1 MGLTTAR
8 AEGPHHCGDLTL
20 RRSFGIPCAF
30 LWPQGNSGIV
40 LVPSRCLT
48 KVGMSQP
55 SAPLPASDST
65 VEMAPE
71 MRDLLAAIADPV
83 VVQDGAGCWQ
93 YGNAATCQL
102 LGRSPES
109 LEGLTHR
116 QVFDPK
122 NLASLEQATAQAW
135 ATGQSQESLIG
146 LQDAQGNRRTFRVHI
161 TRCTPIASP
170 PYLVSML
177 RDAATATESY
187 PQQRSQRERLL
198 GTIAQYLL
206 QSLNPQQLLARSMDE
221 LRRFLAVDGVVFYG
235 LRSPR
240 TGLLAEAIEGQW
252 PRWPRPEDTDLQ
264 TALANYCQDRPQGF
278 IGTGLEDLSPDL
290 QRHWRDLGVQAL
302 MLVPVGDNTHP
313 LGVICVHQWRSPR
326 PWQEWEIEALGDV
339 ANQIG
344 TAMAQT
350 DLYEQVRRLNA
361 DLERQVS
368 QRTQQLMQA
377 LEFEATLKRITDR
390 VRDSLDET
398 QILQTAVEEL
408 TGALGAKGS
417 NTALYDLEQGTS
429 TIYYEYND
437 SLPSYQG
444 RVAQMEAFPEVY
456 HQLLAGQYFQFC
468 SREPNPVR
476 GPVSMLA
483 CPILDDRGVL
493 GDLWLINGSDYGFN
507 DQEIRLVQQ
516 VSNQCAIAI
525 RQARLYQ
532 AAQSQVKELER
543 LNQLKDD
550 FLSTVS
556 HELRTPVTSM
566 RVALQLLGV
575 TLNQEFDL
583 NAELQKAKS
592 TQNRIA
598 RYYQVLKEECER
610 EISLIND
617 LLDLQRLDG
626 GSHPIHAQRIDL
638 TTWLPGIINSFQERA
653 HSRQQQLQYTV
664 AADVP
669 LLVSDQP
676 SLERVFAELLNNACK
691 YTPPGEKI
699 YLSVTTLPSD
709 QLQFQVVNS
718 GVEIPA
724 TELPRIFDKFYRVP
738 SADPWKQGGTGLG
751 LALVQKLLWHIGG
764 EVVAT
769 SQDQQT
775 CFTVT
780 LPLRIG

>member
-1 MGLTTAR
+1 MSQRSVPLSASTTPFEMSPGLADMLG
-8 AEGPHHCGDLTL
+8 AISDP
-20 RRSFGIPCAF
+20 
-30 LWPQGNSGIV
+30 V
-40 LVPSRCLT
+40 LV
-48 KVGMSQP
+48 Q
-55 SAPLPASDST
+55 
-65 VEMAPE
+65 
-71 MRDLLAAIADPV
+71 AADRRW
-83 VVQDGAGCWQ
+83 C
-93 YGNAATCQL
+93 YGNAALGHL
-102 LGRSPES
+102 LGRLPETWGE
-109 LEGLTHR
+109 LAPDDLFE
-116 QVFDPK
+116 PPAA
-122 NLASLEQATAQAW
+122 ASLAAATKQVWATGRPQTLPLTLERVAGDRHPYQVRLIRWSAAAAPPYVISIFQESPATAQAN
-135 ATGQSQESLIG
+135 AESQRQS
-146 LQDAQGNRRTFRVHI
+146 R
-161 TRCTPIASP
+161 
-170 PYLVSML
+170 
-177 RDAATATESY
+177 
-187 PQQRSQRERLL
+187 RERLL

-206 QSLNPQQLLARSMDE
+206 QSLKPQQLLE
-221 LRRFLAVDGVVFYG
+221 LSLQELQRFLQVDGVVFYG
-235 LRSPR
+235 LRDPR
-240 TGLLAEAIEGQW
+240 TGVLVEVVNHPWPHWSQAATDGAPLRAAIA
-252 PRWPRPEDTDLQ
+252 D
-264 TALANYCQDRPQGF
+264 YCQGIPQPF
-278 IGTGLEDLSPDL
+278 TNLAQATLPPRL
-290 QRHWRDLGVQAL
+290 HQHWTALGVQAL
-302 MLVPVGDNTHP
+302 MLIPVGEASQP
-313 LGVICVHQWRSPR
+313 LGVLCVHHWRSPR
-326 PWQEWEIEALGDV
+326 PWQPWEIEALGDV

-344 TAMAQT
+344 TAIDQA

-361 DLERQVS
+361 ELEQQVN
-368 QRTQQLMQA
+368 QRTRQLRQA

-468 SREPNPVR
+468 SREPNPMR

-493 GDLWLINGSDYGFN
+493 GDLWLINGSEYGFN

-583 NAELQKAKS
+583 NAELQKTKAN
-592 TQNRIA
+592 QNRIA

-626 GSHPIHAQRIDL
+626 GNHPIHAQRIDL
-638 TTWLPGIINSFQERA
+638 ATWLPGIINSFQERA
-653 HSRQQQLQYTV
+653 QSRQQQLQYTV
-664 AADVP
+664 ATDVP
-669 LLVSDQP
+669 PLVSDSP

-699 YLSVTTLPSD
+699 HLSVTPLPGE
-709 QLQFQVVNS
+709 QIQFQVINS
-718 GVEIPA
+718 GVEIPPA
-724 TELPRIFDKFYRVP
+724 ELPRIFDKFYRVP

-751 LALVQKLLWHIGG
+751 LALVQKLLWHLGG
-764 EVVAT
+764 EVRAN
-769 SQDQQT
+769 SGKAQT

-780 LPLRIG
+780 LPLRIA